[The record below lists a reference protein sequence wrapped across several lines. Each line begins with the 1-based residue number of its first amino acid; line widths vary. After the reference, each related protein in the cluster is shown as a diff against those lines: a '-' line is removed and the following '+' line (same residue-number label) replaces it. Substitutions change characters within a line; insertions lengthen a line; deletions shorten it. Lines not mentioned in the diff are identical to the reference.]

1 MAVDSKQLEFPE
13 LDKSQ
18 TVDLNQIDFNLT
30 LSPSQRLDQLDDW
43 LRFIRAA
50 HRAFRERHG
59 FDPADLG
66 SAE

>member
-1 MAVDSKQLEFPE
+1 MAVDSEQLGFPE
-13 LDKSQ
+13 LDESQ

-30 LSPSQRLDQLDDW
+30 LSPSQRLDQLDNW